1 MARRSCSTEIRYGI
15 YLIGLAD
22 YTAKASPITLLLES
36 LGLSHR
42 PRRWTRIRVWD
53 LVPSH
58 RRGRCS
64 ATPHLG
70 RPPRHRA
77 PQSPAPARPSH
88 LLVSDLQ
95 RRRRRRRKAPPPR
108 WLRPCMKVGSMLAQS
123 EGWGRKGLGEGVG
136 GVDPAVSVLAAQRRH
151 LRGSAVG
158 PTPLPHRAE
167 NKLLGPAVHRGASIS
182 ASAQLLSAC
191 KASSA

>member
-1 MARRSCSTEIRYGI
+1 
-15 YLIGLAD
+15 
-22 YTAKASPITLLLES
+22 
-36 LGLSHR
+36 
-42 PRRWTRIRVWD
+42 
-53 LVPSH
+53 
-58 RRGRCS
+58 
-64 ATPHLG
+64 
-70 RPPRHRA
+70 
-77 PQSPAPARPSH
+77 
-88 LLVSDLQ
+88 
-95 RRRRRRRKAPPPR
+95 
-108 WLRPCMKVGSMLAQS
+108 MKVGSMLAQS